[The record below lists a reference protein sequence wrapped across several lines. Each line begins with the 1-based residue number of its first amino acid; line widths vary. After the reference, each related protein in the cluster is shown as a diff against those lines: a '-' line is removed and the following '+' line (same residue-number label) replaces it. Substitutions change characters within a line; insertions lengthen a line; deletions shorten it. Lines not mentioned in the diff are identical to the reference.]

1 MPRPTAAQ
9 RAFSVLNAF
18 LMLALVIATVYPFVH
33 VAASSVSLPS
43 LLISHHGPIV
53 WPLGFTTGAYK
64 IVLENPM
71 IVTGYGNTLIYVVAG
86 TAVNMI
92 VTCTGAYVL
101 SRRGLGL
108 RNVLMF
114 MAVFTMFFSGGLI
127 PHYLQV
133 KRLGLADTRWS
144 LIFPPALNTFN
155 LIVMRTYFLG
165 QPESL
170 EESARIDGAGDLTI
184 LLRIVLPLATPVV
197 AVMVLFYGVAH
208 WNSWFNAMIFL
219 RRRDLYPLQL
229 VLREILIASSTYDMT
244 TEVSGTD
251 KELVGETVKYATIM
265 VATVPI
271 LFVYP
276 FLQRYFVQG
285 MMIGALKG

>member
-1 MPRPTAAQ
+1 MPARTAAQ
-9 RAFSVLNAF
+9 RAFTLLNAVVMLV
-18 LMLALVIATVYPFVH
+18 LMVATVYPFLH
-33 VAASSVSLPS
+33 VAASSLSLPS
-43 LLISHHGPIV
+43 LLISHQGPIL
-53 WPLGFTTGAYK
+53 WPLGFTTGAYRA
-64 IVLENPM
+64 VLQNRM
-71 IVTGYGNTLIYVVAG
+71 IETGYGNTLIYVLAG
-86 TAVNMI
+86 TAVNMVI
-92 VTCTGAYVL
+92 TCTGAYVL

-127 PHYLQV
+127 PYYLQV

-219 RRRDLYPLQL
+219 RNRELYPLQL

-244 TEVSGTD
+244 TDVSGTD

-265 VATVPI
+265 VATLPI

>member
-1 MPRPTAAQ
+1 MPARTVAQ
-9 RAFSVLNAF
+9 RAFALANGL
-18 LMLALVIATVYPFVH
+18 LMLAIMIVTVYPFVH
-33 VAASSVSLPS
+33 VAASSLSLPS
-43 LLISHHGPIV
+43 LLIRHQGPVI
-53 WPLGFTTGAYK
+53 WPLGFTIGAYRR
-64 IVLENPM
+64 VLENPM
-71 IVTGYGNTLIYVVAG
+71 IVTGYGNTLIYVLAG
-86 TAVNMI
+86 TAVNMV

-127 PHYLQV
+127 PFYLQV
-133 KRLGLADTRWS
+133 KGLGLADTRWS

-155 LIVMRTYFLG
+155 LIVMRTYLLG

-184 LLRIVLPLATPVV
+184 LLRIVLPLALPVV

-219 RRRDLYPLQL
+219 RTRDLYPLQL
-229 VLREILIASSTYDMT
+229 ILREILIASNTYDMT
-244 TEVSGTD
+244 TEVAGTD

>member
-1 MPRPTAAQ
+1 MPARTAAQ
-9 RAFSVLNAF
+9 RAFGAANNT
-18 LMLALVIATVYPFVH
+18 LMLLVMIVTVYPFVH
-33 VAASSVSLPS
+33 VAASSLSLPS
-43 LLISHHGPIV
+43 LLVKHQGPVI
-53 WPLGFTTGAYK
+53 WPLGFTTAAYRM
-64 IVLENPM
+64 VLANPL
-71 IVTGYGNTLIYVVAG
+71 ILSGYANTLLYVLTG
-86 TAVNMI
+86 TAVNMV

-101 SRRGLGL
+101 SRRGLLL

-127 PHYLQV
+127 PYYLQV
-133 KRLGLADTRWS
+133 KALGLTDTRWA

-170 EESARIDGAGDLTI
+170 EESARIDGAGDVTI
-184 LLRIVLPLATPVV
+184 LLRIVLPLAIPVV
-197 AVMVLFYGVAH
+197 AVMVLFYGVGH

-229 VLREILIASSTYDMT
+229 FLREILIASSTYDMT
-244 TEVSGTD
+244 TEVSGAD

-265 VATVPI
+265 VATLPI
-271 LFVYP
+271 LSVYP

-285 MMIGALKG
+285 LMIGALKG